1 MLMLIVQIEMTPFD
15 QCRKG
20 GLGAVTK
27 LSATSALIKGTPSA
41 DSYKNV
47 SNLEIRGVWFSNGI
61 LKDKNEEKKKKQNE
75 SHWLKFAVSSKL

>member
-1 MLMLIVQIEMTPFD
+1 MLMVDIDQHRKSIFETMTMLMLIVQIEMTPFD

-47 SNLEIRGVWFSNGI
+47 SNLEIRGV
-61 LKDKNEEKKKKQNE
+61 
-75 SHWLKFAVSSKL
+75 

>member
-1 MLMLIVQIEMTPFD
+1 MLFLSWLEAMVLLVSIDQHRKSIFETMTMLMLIVQIEMTPFD

-47 SNLEIRGVWFSNGI
+47 SNLEIHGV
-61 LKDKNEEKKKKQNE
+61 
-75 SHWLKFAVSSKL
+75 

>member
-47 SNLEIRGVWFSNGI
+47 SNLEIWGFSSGS
-61 LKDKNEEKKKKQNE
+61 LRDKNEEKEQNE

>member
-1 MLMLIVQIEMTPFD
+1 MMLMLIVQIEMTPFD

-47 SNLEIRGVWFSNGI
+47 SNLEIRGV
-61 LKDKNEEKKKKQNE
+61 
-75 SHWLKFAVSSKL
+75 

>member
-1 MLMLIVQIEMTPFD
+1 MMMRIILIVQIEMAPFD

-47 SNLEIRGVWFSNGI
+47 SNLEIRGV
-61 LKDKNEEKKKKQNE
+61 
-75 SHWLKFAVSSKL
+75 